1 MTWEEGDEEAARE
14 GGCRRLKKM
23 LGFSYDVFICVL
35 LGLGFVEFQLE
46 SLMS

>member
-1 MTWEEGDEEAARE
+1 MRRQHVKGD
-14 GGCRRLKKM
+14 CRRQNKM
-23 LGFSYDVFICVL
+23 LGFGYDVFIYVL

>member
-1 MTWEEGDEEAARE
+1 MKGD
-14 GGCRRLKKM
+14 CRKQDKM

>member
-1 MTWEEGDEEAARE
+1 MRRQHVTGDGKRQNK
-14 GGCRRLKKM
+14 R